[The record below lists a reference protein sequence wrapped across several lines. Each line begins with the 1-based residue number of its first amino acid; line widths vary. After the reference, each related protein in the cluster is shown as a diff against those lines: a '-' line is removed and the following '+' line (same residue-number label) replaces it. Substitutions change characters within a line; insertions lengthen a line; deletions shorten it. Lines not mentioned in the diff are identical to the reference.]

1 MRPKLVHAAETRQI
15 GLLQA
20 KPRGEEG
27 LENTPKQRA
36 AAFCARYGLER
47 PILMAP
53 MAGAC
58 PPGLAAAVANAGG
71 MGGCGALLMEPEDI
85 GDWAERFR
93 AASNGTFQM
102 NLWIPDPVPERD
114 AESEGAVRRFLA
126 GWGPEPAP
134 DAADLPMPDFEAQ
147 CRALLD
153 CRPQVVSSIMGLYPA
168 DLVREMKRAGIA
180 WFATA
185 TTVGEALEAEAA
197 GADAIIA
204 QGMEAGGH
212 RGAFEAGQA
221 ETSLIGSMALIPAIA
236 GAVELPVVAAGGIA
250 DGRGVAAALVLGA
263 SAVMV
268 GTALLRSP
276 EAGIAS
282 AWAEALARA
291 RPEHTLATR
300 AFSGRLGR
308 SLRTAYAEA
317 WREDGAPLPAP
328 YPIQRNLTAS
338 VRSQGARDNDIDRMQ
353 AWAGQSAALAPR
365 LPAGEIVE
373 RLWAEAERLLPA
385 G

>member
-1 MRPKLVHAAETRQI
+1 MSKNSPA
-15 GLLQA
+15 
-20 KPRGEEG
+20 P
-27 LENTPKQRA
+27 RA

-71 MGGCGALLMEPEDI
+71 MGGCGALLMSPDEI
-85 GDWAERFR
+85 RNWAAGFR

-102 NLWIPDPVPERD
+102 NLWIPDPAPVRD
-114 AESEGAVRRFLA
+114 PVGEAAVRHFLS
-126 GWGPEPAP
+126 GWGEEPAA
-134 DAADLPMPDFEAQ
+134 DAGDLPTPDFEGQ
-147 CRALLD
+147 CRALID

-168 DLVREMKRAGIA
+168 DLVAEMKRAGIA

-236 GAVELPVVAAGGIA
+236 DAVDLPVVAAGGIA

-263 SAVMV
+263 SAAMV

-276 EAGIAS
+276 QAAIAP
-282 AWAEALARA
+282 AWADAIAKA
-291 RPEHTLATR
+291 RPEHTVATR

-317 WREDGAPLPAP
+317 WREEGAPSPAP
-328 YPIQRNLTAS
+328 YPIQRNLTAGM
-338 VRSQGARDNDIDRMQ
+338 RGQGARDNDIDRIQ
-353 AWAGQSAALAPR
+353 AWAGQSAALAPC
-365 LPAGEIVE
+365 LPAGEIVDRIWE
-373 RLWAEAERLLPA
+373 DAERLLPT